1 MLWQAQAFLPHRP
14 EAYFLLSRFA
24 ERRDWWQ
31 DCYLNADLALRYCK
45 FDCKPL
51 RTDVEY
57 PGKYGLLLEKAVSGY
72 WWEKVEESKQIFED
86 LRDNYDLL
94 ESHRNLV
101 NNNLDKIKFQKIAEY

>member
-31 DCYLNADLALRYCK
+31 DCYLNADLALRYCR
-45 FDCKPL
+45 FDCKSL

-57 PGKYGLLLEKAVSGY
+57 PGKYGLLYEKSVAS
-72 WWEKVEESKQIFED
+72 WWWGKVEETRQLLQEIEE
-86 LRDNYDLL
+86 NY
-94 ESHRNLV
+94 EITPEYSENVHNNRISFNL
-101 NNNLDKIKFQKIAEY
+101 I